1 MKVNDLLFLD
11 RCCDL
16 ALLGG
21 AAVSPNPRVGAVLV
35 HQGRIIGEGFHQQA
49 GGAHAEV
56 ECVRSV
62 QPEDRPLIPE
72 ATLYV
77 SLEPCCFHGRTPACT
92 SLIQEQG
99 IKEVVIG
106 QIDQTAQVSG
116 KGISILTSAG
126 VNVRCFPEHLAS
138 QKVARERQVFA
149 TEKRPFI
156 QLKYAQSADGFLAP
170 LGNEAYWISS
180 PQSRILT
187 HRWRSRSGAI
197 LVGAKTVIQDNPQL
211 NSRLYPGP
219 DPLRI
224 VVDPKGQC
232 RGDELVFQ
240 KHSSNAPTLWLRP
253 DAAIKSTVDQLEIID
268 LSKQLPAGKYWGK
281 GLLQLIFERLHQK
294 ELHHLT
300 VEGGAA
306 ILRLFIETGQWDEIV
321 RFTNPQKYFVTG
333 IEAPSLRLR
342 AREPKAPTPTRV
354 DNAQLDDPSIRK
366 TVTAPE
372 VQKIGGD
379 ILEVFYPQS

>member
-16 ALLGG
+16 ARLGG

-35 HQGRIIGEGFHQQA
+35 YQGRIIGEGFHQQA

-62 QPEDRPLIPE
+62 QQEDRPLIPK

-106 QIDQTAQVSG
+106 QIDQTAEVSG

-126 VNVRCFPEHLAS
+126 VNVRSYPAHKGC
-138 QKVARERQVFA
+138 QQVARERQVFA
-149 TEKRPFI
+149 TEKRPFV

-170 LGNEAYWISS
+170 LENTTYWISS

-232 RGDELVFQ
+232 SGKELVFQ
-240 KHSSNAPTLWLRP
+240 EQSSNAPTLWLRP
-253 DAAIKSTVDQLEIID
+253 DAAIESTADQLEIID
-268 LSKQLPAGKYWGK
+268 LSKRLPSNEYWGK
-281 GLLQLIFERLHQK
+281 GLLKFLFAILHQR
-294 ELHHLT
+294 ELHQLT

-306 ILRLFIETGQWDEIV
+306 ILRLFLEAGQWDEIL
-321 RFTNPQKYFVTG
+321 RFTNPQKYFGAGV
-333 IEAPSLRLR
+333 EAPSLTRLSGTQ
-342 AREPKAPTPTRV
+342 P
-354 DNAQLDDPSIRK
+354 DGQHIRGA
-366 TVTAPE
+366 VTAPE

-379 ILEVFYPQS
+379 ILEVFYPRS